1 MLFAE
6 IRDIKNLE
14 LRKKFQYILYTY
26 FFRNQADSPNFLTIK
41 FLLPVRLSARQASRY
56 YARPFTALN
65 EPDAKTF
72 SMRIRRKQRGIEPAG
87 E

>member
-1 MLFAE
+1 MQAINGVLTEMFE
-6 IRDIKNLE
+6 RCPLQQSFCFWSD
-14 LRKKFQYILYTY
+14 YT
-26 FFRNQADSPNFLTIK
+26 RGKPHGITPDRT
-41 FLLPVRLSARQASRY
+41 RLG
-56 YARPFTALN
+56 N